1 MYLSMMSCVPAPAT
15 LSARWRR
22 SKTVTPGNI
31 AVHHAF
37 YILCFSGSQLHV
49 KTVKKLNSDAVI
61 AELDLSVVCDLN
73 TSDLSGNDSVSGDQQ
88 YHFLWPGCE
97 NSLSKYQFS
106 CVKCNM
112 IFLSSSELKR
122 HSQTVHGKEE
132 TILCQVHT
140 HL

>member
-1 MYLSMMSCVPAPAT
+1 M
-15 LSARWRR
+15 
-22 SKTVTPGNI
+22 
-31 AVHHAF
+31 
-37 YILCFSGSQLHV
+37 